1 MQKEYSGFSTVG
13 GLRTENMRILPS
25 LDHTIANNHTPIHLR
40 DILPQNIVVDSPISI
55 HQNFKKYFVRK
66 QIALHSWVTAL
77 ISELDNCFGKLF
89 NGMIWFLF
97 TRPKVMKATNL
108 WSGKAC
114 AFITLHGTEE
124 YVLVTYCMVWFA
136 LL

>member
-1 MQKEYSGFSTVG
+1 MS

-40 DILPQNIVVDSPISI
+40 DILPQNILVDSPTFQILFINSSKSI
-55 HQNFKKYFVRK
+55 FRASRLLC
-66 QIALHSWVTAL
+66 IAGSQSLFHNLTIV
-77 ISELDNCFGKLF
+77 FGKLF
-89 NGMIWFLF
+89 SGIIWFFF
-97 TRPKVMKATNL
+97 TSTKVMKATKL

-124 YVLVTYCMVWFA
+124 YVLVTFCTVWFA